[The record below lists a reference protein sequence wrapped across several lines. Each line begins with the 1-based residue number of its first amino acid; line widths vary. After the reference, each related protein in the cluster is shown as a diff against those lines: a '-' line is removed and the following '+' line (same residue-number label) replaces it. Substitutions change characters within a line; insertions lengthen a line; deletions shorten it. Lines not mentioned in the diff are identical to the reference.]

1 MDMESP
7 DAWSEAFETFFE
19 PFASHFGRSET
30 RNSVQLYMRGLLA
43 DVKRKNSWQLA
54 EAIGLSDPHRLQ
66 RVLNEAKWDADA
78 VGETLRQII
87 IAQIGYEPGIG
98 VIDES
103 GIVKWGQKSAGV
115 ARQYCGRLGKVEN
128 CQVGVYLGYVS
139 ATGAAFLDREL
150 YLPKVWCDDQPRR
163 QAAKI
168 PDTITFQTKP
178 QLAQIMLERAWQEEI
193 PLQWVVADTLYG
205 NSPTLRE
212 AIYAQDRYYLMAIG
226 SHHRIFRPGETQPIA
241 LPTLVQSLPDP
252 AWEQM
257 CFRISEKGLIW
268 HEWTAVR
275 VAMPKDAIGEQWL
288 LIQRTLDS
296 EPVYTFYLSNAPE
309 EMPLMTLVTVA
320 VSRHP
325 IEELFEEAKGEVG
338 MADYEVRHWH
348 GWYRHMTLVMLA
360 HTWLKLLQHQQREK
374 KSIARLVELQPG

>member
-1 MDMESP
+1 MDIESP
-7 DAWSEAFETFFE
+7 DAWLETFETFFA
-19 PFASHFGRSET
+19 PFSAHFQRSET
-30 RNSVQLYMRGLLA
+30 RNSVRLYIRGLLA
-43 DVKRKNSWQLA
+43 DVNRKNSWQLA
-54 EAIGLSDPHRLQ
+54 EAVGLPDPHSLQ
-66 RVLNEAKWDADA
+66 RVLNEALWDAA
-78 VGETLRQII
+78 GVCVALRRVI

-103 GIVKWGQKSAGV
+103 GFAKWGQKSAGV

-128 CQVGVYLGYVS
+128 CQVGVFLGYVS

-150 YLPKVWCDDQPRR
+150 YLPKGWCDDQVRR

-168 PDTITFQTKP
+168 PDPVTFQTKP
-178 QLAQIMLERAWQEEI
+178 QLAQTMLERAWQEAI

-212 AIYAQDRYYLMAIG
+212 AIHAQDRYYVMAIG
-226 SHHRIFRPGETQPIA
+226 SHHRAIRSGETQPVA
-241 LPTLVQSLPDP
+241 LPLLAQSLADLV
-252 AWEQM
+252 WEQM

-275 VAMPKDAIGEQWL
+275 VIMPKDAIGEQWL

-309 EMPLMTLVTVA
+309 EAPLVTLATVA

-325 IEELFEEAKGEVG
+325 IEELLEEAKGEVG

-374 KSIARLVELQPG
+374 KSAARLVELQSA